1 MFLAIF
7 LAIFLPIDYHRGL
20 NLPRDIF
27 GFMKEPYQKL
37 LEEIPLIEERIGY
50 VFKDKKNLAQAFI
63 HRSFFN
69 ENRNV
74 AAQHNERL
82 EFLGDSV
89 LGLLIS
95 EYLYAYFPEEPE
107 GQLSHLRANLVEAA
121 MCAQLIKKINV
132 IEFILLGKGEKMNA
146 GRSKE
151 SIQADL
157 FEAVL
162 AAIYLDGGMDT
173 ARTFYW
179 SHFTE
184 EITACLKDPFHNW
197 KAELQDYFQKT
208 YQKLPLY
215 KVLSEVG
222 PDHSKKFELG
232 VFLEER
238 LLGKGEG
245 LSKKV
250 AEQLAAKEALKTL
263 EEEKN
268 GQN

>member
-1 MFLAIF
+1 MI
-7 LAIFLPIDYHRGL
+7 
-20 NLPRDIF
+20 
-27 GFMKEPYQKL
+27 EPYQKL
-37 LEEIPLIEERIGY
+37 LEQTSIIENRIGY
-50 VFKDKKNLAQAFI
+50 VFQDKKILAQAFI

-74 AAQHNERL
+74 DSKHNERL

-107 GQLSHLRANLVEAA
+107 GQLSHLRANLVEAT
-121 MCAQLIKKINV
+121 MCAQLVKKIDI
-132 IEFILLGKGEKMNA
+132 IEFILLGKGEKMNS

-162 AAIYLDGGMDT
+162 AAIYLDGGMD
-173 ARTFYW
+173 AAKTFYW

-184 EITACLKDPFHNW
+184 EITSCLKDPFRNW
-197 KAELQDYFQKT
+197 KAELQDHFQKN
-208 YQKLPLY
+208 YQKLPVY
-215 KVLSEVG
+215 KVLSEQG
-222 PDHSKKFELG
+222 PDHSKRFELG
-232 VFLEER
+232 VYLEER
-238 LLGKGEG
+238 FLGKGEG
-245 LSKKV
+245 LSKKE
-250 AEQLAAKEALKTL
+250 AEQLAAKEALKIL

-268 GQN
+268 GQD